1 VLVGDRVYQTNEDGE
16 LFGVDAKTG
25 TILWHKK
32 LAADQVH
39 ASPVWGDGKLYV
51 PMNNGTFWIIR
62 PKPGGD
68 GAREEPEVL
77 AQLQLEGNCLGAP
90 AIWNGKVWVHTTA
103 KLYCF
108 GTAGGKAERRGP
120 AKLAPEASAKPG
132 AAVRLQVIPA
142 DFLARPGD
150 AVSFRVRSLDAKGA
164 IVDPDVKNVTWGDA
178 GLGLAISASADLT
191 IAADGKL
198 GVGVISAEAG
208 GLKGSVRARIVPVL
222 PIHEDFDGLPL
233 TQPDPERPGENIG
246 WPPSYWIGGRPK
258 WDVREVDGERVA
270 AKTLDNPL
278 FQRVTSTFGH
288 PDSSN
293 YTVQVD
299 IKTDGSRRSLS
310 SAGVVNQRY
319 LILLKGNHQAL
330 EVSSNVERIKED
342 VPYAWKAGAWQRLK
356 SRVDMG
362 EDGSA
367 TVRAKVWPR
376 DEPEPEAWMI
386 EVVDPYGHDHG
397 APGVFGFS
405 PQSRYRVYIDNLQVI
420 PNE

>member
-1 VLVGDRVYQTNEDGE
+1 
-16 LFGVDAKTG
+16 
-25 TILWHKK
+25 
-32 LAADQVH
+32 
-39 ASPVWGDGKLYV
+39 
-51 PMNNGTFWIIR
+51 
-62 PKPGGD
+62 
-68 GAREEPEVL
+68 
-77 AQLQLEGNCLGAP
+77 
-90 AIWNGKVWVHTTA
+90 
-103 KLYCF
+103 
-108 GTAGGKAERRGP
+108 
-120 AKLAPEASAKPG
+120 
-132 AAVRLQVIPA
+132 
-142 DFLARPGD
+142 
-150 AVSFRVRSLDAKGA
+150 
-164 IVDPDVKNVTWGDA
+164 
-178 GLGLAISASADLT
+178 
-191 IAADGKL
+191 
-198 GVGVISAEAG
+198 VISAEAG